1 MTDKEKQ
8 IADMAHYVCT
18 SCEYEY
24 NGTCDLHRFP
34 EQCHSAVRVAKAF
47 YNAGYRKQSGWISVC
62 ERLPE
67 MHEDVLCLYGRS
79 VEINFICSDGT
90 WCGIRNRPITHWM
103 PIPEP
108 PNMKGGEPDDR

>member
-34 EQCHSAVRVAKAF
+34 EQCHSAVRVAEAL
-47 YNAGYRKQSGWISVC
+47 YNAGYRKLEEHEWEEVAIVKSGEIVKRCYECPVC
-62 ERLPE
+62 SA
-67 MHEDVLCLYGRS
+67 LCDTKEPL
-79 VEINFICSDGT
+79 CPA
-90 WCGIRNRPITHWM
+90 CGAKMN
-103 PIPEP
+103 
-108 PNMKGGEPDDR
+108 GGGGDDR